1 MTSKNMQLIIVS
13 HRGVLIGKECLTIIA
28 TFFSY
33 NEKKLKQKRKYEV
46 SSAIFCLLC
55 DNRPVAIEAV

>member
-33 NEKKLKQKRKYEV
+33 NEKKTETKEK
-46 SSAIFCLLC
+46 I
-55 DNRPVAIEAV
+55 